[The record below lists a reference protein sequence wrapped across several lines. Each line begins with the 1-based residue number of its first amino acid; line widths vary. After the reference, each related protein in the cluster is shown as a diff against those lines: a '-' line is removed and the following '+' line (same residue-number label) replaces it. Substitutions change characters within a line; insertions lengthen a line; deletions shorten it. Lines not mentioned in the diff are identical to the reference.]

1 VSGDYPADTFFI
13 FTSKMIISVMARI
26 MSLFKL
32 ATILPILIA
41 SCTRDPDPLLEIK
54 IPKSIEEYNLVSDGL
69 KDYFTS
75 DEYFDMGVAVKTSFF
90 TDPQSSSLIKR
101 HFNSLTA
108 ENVMK
113 WSTLQPTEGN
123 FNFTEADKI
132 IDFAVANGMKVRGH
146 TLIWHNQTPSW
157 VFMDGTATASKELVL
172 QRLRAHITAVMHHFQ
187 GKVYAWDVVNE
198 AIDDGS
204 ATYRESA
211 WYAICGID
219 FITGAFEAARAADP
233 EAKLFYNDYSAI
245 GPTKRDKIY
254 NLLVML
260 KNNGLVDGIGVQG
273 HWNIEWP
280 SNDLIT
286 AAFEK
291 FSSAGVEI
299 QITELDVSV
308 YTSNSD
314 PESAYTSGMALDQ
327 ANAYDRFFKAFRE
340 YKSEITSITWWGL
353 ADNYTWLDDFP
364 VSGRKNFPFLF
375 DVKYDPKLAYFTII
389 DFKPGE

>member
-1 VSGDYPADTFFI
+1 
-13 FTSKMIISVMARI
+13 MAKI
-26 MSLFKL
+26 LSLFKL
-32 ATILPILIA
+32 AIIISIVIV
-41 SCTRDPDPLLEIK
+41 SCTRDPDPLPEIK
-54 IPKSIEEYNLVSDGL
+54 RPKSIGEYNLVSDGL

-90 TDPQSSSLIKR
+90 TDPDASALIKR

-157 VFMDGTATASKELVL
+157 VFMDGSATASKELVL
-172 QRLRAHITAVMHHFQ
+172 QRLREHITTVMHHFQ

-204 ATYRESA
+204 ATYRGST
-211 WYAICGID
+211 WYTICGTD
-219 FITGAFEAARAADP
+219 YITEAFEAARAADP

-254 NLLVML
+254 DLLVML
-260 KNNGLVDGIGVQG
+260 KNNSLVDGIGLQG

-280 SNDLIT
+280 SNELIT

-314 PESAYTSGMALDQ
+314 PESAYTDDMALDQ
-327 ANAYDRFFKAFRE
+327 AIAYGRFFNTFRE
-340 YKSEITSITWWGL
+340 YKSEITGITWWGL

-364 VSGRKNFPFLF
+364 VPGRKNYPFLF
-375 DVKYDPKLAYFTII
+375 DVTYDPKLAYFTII
-389 DFKPGE
+389 DFEPGE